1 MFSHVVIPDLVLTKN
16 HHLEVILSKSQEFA
30 YFRSQ
35 MFATI
40 KQQQQQQQQSIY
52 FALDV
57 HFYKKL
63 KESVMKL
70 QRKRAQLLRN
80 SKTNQAKQLGQAK

>member
-35 MFATI
+35 VFATI
-40 KQQQQQQQQSIY
+40 KQQQQQQSIY